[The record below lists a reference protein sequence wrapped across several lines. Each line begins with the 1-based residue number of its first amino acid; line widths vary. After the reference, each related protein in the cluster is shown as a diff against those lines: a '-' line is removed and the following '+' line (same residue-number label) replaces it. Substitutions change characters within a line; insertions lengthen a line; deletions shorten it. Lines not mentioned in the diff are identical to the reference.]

1 MNNDISKAGEKEQ
14 FLAKS
19 DAWEQCKFDLLFE
32 SIPNNSLSRAN
43 LNYDNGKIKNIHY
56 GDILIHYGAVT
67 DSDKENIPFI
77 TDTTDAE
84 IGKYQNQ
91 FLQDGDILIA
101 DAAEDETV
109 GKATEMS
116 GISDIP
122 VVSGLHTIACRPML
136 KMQPYYLGYYMN
148 SLPYHQQLL
157 PLMQGIKVLSVSR
170 ANLYKTTIYYPGAAQ
185 EQQQIG
191 SLFRK
196 LDHLIT
202 LHQRKYEKLL
212 NIKKALLEKMFV

>member
-1 MNNDISKAGEKEQ
+1 MAEKRKVPAIR
-14 FLAKS
+14 FKGFT

-91 FLQDGDILIA
+91 FLQDGDIRKRQI
-101 DAAEDETV
+101 
-109 GKATEMS
+109 K
-116 GISDIP
+116 
-122 VVSGLHTIACRPML
+122 HR
-136 KMQPYYLGYYMN
+136 
-148 SLPYHQQLL
+148 LP
-157 PLMQGIKVLSVSR
+157 SFD
-170 ANLYKTTIYYPGAAQ
+170 
-185 EQQQIG
+185 
-191 SLFRK
+191 LF
-196 LDHLIT
+196 
-202 LHQRKYEKLL
+202 
-212 NIKKALLEKMFV
+212 